1 MHKRTFRVE
10 TVLVHFVLTLVVS
23 TPIIKTAGLRRIF
36 GLDLTVISISVY
48 SIMAIF
54 IYLKYISRESKTSI
68 SRIFLTFTIIFLA
81 LAMASISKNGYPTST
96 PLLFSEYDY
105 FQFKADQFLF
115 ITSVLFVS
123 TLIMTLSIESFPL
136 YFANSLMLSGFTVA
150 LIGLINWDVFTVSGR
165 LSWYGDVQSASYV
178 VSASSVL
185 FYLKSRKVDA
195 KLWRVI
201 FMLVSALLF
210 SYVIFTGSRGP
221 LLSLIITLI
230 IVSSSSI
237 YKLLFT
243 AFTFLL
249 IFFSLIGGNLVD
261 RLNRPI
267 ISSQLNRLFS
277 DEARTSLR
285 NDSIDGWLNQSIF
298 GVGWGNFKYFSSDVF
313 FNYPH
318 NVPLEV
324 LVELGL
330 LGFMAFSGI
339 LYFHL
344 KMLFVNYVD
353 DYVKVSIC
361 VWFVHSLV
369 SGDLTNRILWIS
381 IAVSLGI
388 SRRKNTNVSKK
399 SNRILQSF

>member
-1 MHKRTFRVE
+1 
-10 TVLVHFVLTLVVS
+10 
-23 TPIIKTAGLRRIF
+23 
-36 GLDLTVISISVY
+36 
-48 SIMAIF
+48 MAIF